1 MEGRESMWAPVVSE
15 GVEEDELGLSCDIII
30 KGQPTVL
37 GEDPR
42 VRHSWGI
49 ISKETIRA
57 LR

>member
-1 MEGRESMWAPVVSE
+1 MSE